1 MKQPDEEFRRPDSV
15 LVVVYS
21 DDAQILLLKRT
32 TPFEFWQSVTGSLLE
47 GETHADAAVRELSEE
62 TGIVRNDSLTFSGTS
77 RQFTI
82 DERWRHRFAP
92 GTVTNTEFEWRLRL
106 PHAADVTLDLA
117 EHSSYQWLPVDQA
130 IDAVWS
136 WTNKQALEQ
145 LQETL

>member
-1 MKQPDEEFRRPDSV
+1 VKHPDEEFRRPESV
-15 LVVVYS
+15 LVVVYT

-32 TPFEFWQSVTGSLLE
+32 KPFEFWQSVTGSLLV
-47 GETHADAAVRELSEE
+47 GETHSDAAVRELSEE
-62 TGIVRNDSLTFSGTS
+62 TGIVSSDSLWFSGTS

-92 GTVTNTEFEWRLRL
+92 GTVSNTEFEWRLRL
-106 PHAADVTLDLA
+106 PQAVDVALDLA

>member
-1 MKQPDEEFRRPDSV
+1 M
-15 LVVVYS
+15 VVYT

-32 TPFEFWQSVTGSLLE
+32 KPFEFWQSVTGSLLE

-62 TGIVRNDSLTFSGTS
+62 TGIVSNDSLSFSGTS

-106 PHAADVTLDLA
+106 AQTVEVVPDPS
-117 EHSSYQWLPVDQA
+117 EHSSHQWLHIDQA
-130 IDAVWS
+130 IDTVWS
-136 WTNKQALEQ
+136 WTNKQALVQ
-145 LQETL
+145 LRETL